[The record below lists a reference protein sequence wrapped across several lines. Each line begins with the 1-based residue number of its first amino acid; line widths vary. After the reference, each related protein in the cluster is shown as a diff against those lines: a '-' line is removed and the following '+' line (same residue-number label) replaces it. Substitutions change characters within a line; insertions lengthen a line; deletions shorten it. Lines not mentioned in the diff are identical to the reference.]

1 MVNFKLSGGGLSA
14 NDPTYVLRKQ
24 DTELYEKLQA
34 REYCYV
40 FNARQMGKSSLRVRV
55 MKKLRSQGG
64 KCAAIDM
71 TRLGNFSI
79 EKQSWYEGFLR
90 ELFRGFGLTYTI
102 NYQEWIANSQSLTN
116 IQRLALFIEEILF
129 VNFPNQNIYIFLD
142 EIDVLVNLP
151 FKNEFLAFIR
161 SCYNHRADDENV
173 DYCRLTFCFFGVA
186 TPEDLIR
193 DGEHTPFNIG
203 YPIELTELTFEDGK
217 VLTQGL
223 VEVVSE
229 PDVVLQKV
237 FDWSGGQPF
246 LTQKLCQIIVDYGD
260 DDEPD
265 VDKLVEEHILSYW
278 KEKDNPTH
286 LKYMHDYLVNHG
298 QFALQLLRLYQTI
311 LLQGEVKANNSQVEM
326 ALRLSGIVIKKQ
338 DKLVIFNKIY
348 RTIFNQDW
356 VEEKLAGLAT
366 NLNKP
371 KPKNLGMSLVVAGC
385 VGVGVISL
393 RSLGWLQPLELN
405 EYDRLM
411 RWRPSEQPD
420 PNILIVEATAED
432 INEYGIGSDLKDDTL
447 TEVISK
453 LDSYQPAIIGL
464 DYLRDKPLA
473 SESDYRKLL
482 THLANNKKIVAVC
495 RASGYNKNQ
504 PGNLPPK
511 GVPEERLGF
520 TDVVPDNDGQFD
532 VLRRYLMFME
542 KEAEDPCQT
551 AYSLSA
557 RVAVNYLESKGIK
570 LEVIYTGNVKVGDIV
585 FQELRKREGF
595 YQKFDSGGLQLL
607 LNYRNS
613 EKVANYISISD
624 VLSGNFDDALV
635 RDKIILIGNTDP
647 NAGDKFY
654 TPYSYIQSV
663 YEKQMPRVVLHA
675 HQVSQIISAVLHGR
689 PLIRFWSLWMEWL
702 WIFGWCGVGGVLG
715 WCCHRIVLLLLF
727 MGGNVVVLYWVG
739 LMFLG
744 QGFVMPLVPSVL
756 VLVVGGVGVFIVS
769 GQMLYQFDQ
778 RILQNSGYREQ

>member
-24 DTELYEKLQA
+24 DTELLEKLQA

-90 ELFRGFGLTYTI
+90 ELFRGFGLTYTVD
-102 NYQEWIANSQSLTN
+102 YQEWIANSQSLTN

-161 SCYNHRADDENV
+161 SCYNHRADDENI

-203 YPIELTELTFEDGK
+203 YPIELTELSFEDGK
-217 VLTQGL
+217 KVLTKGL

-229 PDVVLQKV
+229 PDIVLKKV

-246 LTQKLCQIIVDYGD
+246 LTQKLCQIIVDYAD

-265 VDKLVEEHILSYW
+265 VDKLVEEHILTYW
-278 KEKDNPTH
+278 EEKDNPTH

-298 QFALQLLRLYQTI
+298 EFVTQLLKLYQTI
-311 LLQGEVKANNSQVEM
+311 LLQGEVKVNNSRVEM
-326 ALRLSGIVIKKQ
+326 ALRLSGIVIKKK
-338 DKLVIFNKIY
+338 DKLLVFNKIY
-348 RTIFNQDW
+348 RTIFNEGW
-356 VEEKLAGLAT
+356 VAEKLAGLES
-366 NLNKP
+366 NLEPPRPQSK
-371 KPKNLGMSLVVAGC
+371 KLGMSLIVAGF
-385 VGVGVISL
+385 VGVGVVGI
-393 RSLGWLQPLELN
+393 RSLGWLQNLELN

-411 RWRPSEQPD
+411 RWRPSEELD
-420 PNILIVEATAED
+420 SRILIVEATAAD
-432 INEYGIGSDLKDDTL
+432 IKKYGIGSDLSDETL
-447 TEVISK
+447 AEVISK
-453 LDSYQPAIIGL
+453 LDSYQPAVIGL
-464 DYLRDKPLA
+464 DFWRQKPLP
-473 SESDYRKLL
+473 SVVGYRKLL
-482 THLANNKKIVAVC
+482 NIFSNNNRIVAVC
-495 RASGYNKNQ
+495 SASGYSKNQ
-504 PGNLPPK
+504 PGTVPPV

-520 TDVVPDNDGQFD
+520 TDFVVDNNSFD
-532 VLRRYLMFME
+532 VMRRHLMFMGKEE
-542 KEAEDPCQT
+542 KDPCKT
-551 AYSLSA
+551 EYSLSV
-557 RVAVNYLESKGIK
+557 RVAVNYLESRGIK
-570 LEVIYTGNVKVGDIV
+570 PEVTAAGNFQIGDVI
-585 FQELRKREGF
+585 FRDIGEREGF
-595 YQKFDSGGLQLL
+595 YQRFDNGGFQIL
-607 LNYRNS
+607 LNYRNA
-613 EKVANYISISD
+613 ERVANYISISD
-624 VLSGNFDDALV
+624 VLSGEFDDSLV
-635 RDKIILIGNTDP
+635 RDKIILIGGTDP

-654 TPYSYIQSV
+654 TPYSYVEPPSR
-663 YEKQMPRVVLHA
+663 KQIPGVVIHA
-675 HQVSQIISAVLHGR
+675 HKVSQIISAVLDGR
-689 PLIRFWSLWMEWL
+689 PLIRFWSGWVEWL
-702 WIFGWCGVGGVLG
+702 WIFGWCGVGGLVG
-715 WCCHRIVLLLLF
+715 WFCRRVVVLLLFL
-727 MGGNVVVLYWVG
+727 GGNIVVLYGVG

-744 QGFVMPLVPSVL
+744 FGFVVPLIPAVL
-756 VLVVGGVGVFIVS
+756 VLVVGGGGVFFVGNNIV
-769 GQMLYQFDQ
+769 
-778 RILQNSGYREQ
+778 

>member
-24 DTELYEKLQA
+24 DTELLEKLQA

-71 TRLGNFSI
+71 TRLGDFSI

-102 NYQEWIANSQSLTN
+102 NYQDWIASCQNMTN

-142 EIDVLVNLP
+142 EIDILVNLP

-161 SCYNHRADDENV
+161 SCYNRRADDENV
-173 DYCRLTFCFFGVA
+173 DYNRLNFCFFGVA

-193 DGEHTPFNIG
+193 DVEHTPFNIG

-217 VLTQGL
+217 VLTKGL
-223 VEVVSE
+223 IDVVEE

-246 LTQKLCQIIVDYGD
+246 LTQKICQIIVDYAD
-260 DDEPD
+260 DDQPD
-265 VDKLVEEHILSYW
+265 VDKLVEEHILTYW
-278 KEKDNPTH
+278 QEKDNPTH
-286 LKYMHDYLVNHG
+286 LKYMHDYLINHS
-298 QFALQLLRLYQTI
+298 QFALQLLRLYQKI
-311 LLQGEVKANNSQVEM
+311 LFQGEVKANNSPVEM

-356 VEEKLAGLAT
+356 VEEKLPGLAT
-366 NLNKP
+366 NLDKP
-371 KPKNLGMSLVVAGC
+371 KPKNLGMSLIVAGC
-385 VGVGVISL
+385 VGAVVFSL

-411 RWRPSEQPD
+411 RWRPPEQPD
-420 PNILIVEATAED
+420 PNILIVEATAQD
-432 INEYGIGSDLKDDTL
+432 INKYGLGKNFTDETFVK
-447 TEVISK
+447 VINK
-453 LDSYQPAIIGL
+453 LERYQPAIIGL
-464 DYLRDKPLA
+464 DFWLDTPFP
-473 SESDYRKLL
+473 SVSGYRRLL
-482 THLANNKKIVAVC
+482 GVLSNNKKIVAVC
-495 RASGYNKNQ
+495 STSGYSKNK
-504 PGNLPPK
+504 PGTEPPK

-520 TDVVPDNDGQFD
+520 TSVIVDNGQVDVI
-532 VLRRYLMFME
+532 RRHLMFMA
-542 KEAEDPCQT
+542 KEAKDPCQT

-557 RVAVNYLESKGIK
+557 RVAVNYLETKGINT
-570 LEVIYTGNVKVGDIV
+570 LEIQKEYPTIGNFKIGDVV
-585 FQELRKREGF
+585 FQGIGEREGF
-595 YQKFDSGGLQLL
+595 YQKVDLGGFQVL
-607 LNYRNS
+607 LNYRNAN
-613 EKVANYISISD
+613 KVANYISISD
-624 VLSGNFDDALV
+624 VLSGEFDDALV

-647 NAGDKFY
+647 NAGDNFY
-654 TPYSYIQSV
+654 TPYSYSQPVS
-663 YEKQMPRVVLHA
+663 EKEMPGIVLHA
-675 HQVSQIISAVLHGR
+675 HQVSQIISAVLDGR
-689 PLIRFWSLWMEWL
+689 PLIRFWSGWVEWL

-715 WCCHRIVLLLLF
+715 WYCRRVFVLLLF

-744 QGFVMPLVPSVL
+744 QGFVMPLVPSIL
-756 VLVVGGVGVFIVS
+756 VLVVGGVSVFLVG
-769 GQMLYQFDQ
+769 GQLNGD
-778 RILQNSGYREQ
+778 RR